1 MPHKFDKQ
9 LKKQSLNNNE
19 MEEIQRLMNIICNMI
34 IKKHFIFLNEN
45 DNKKYILNP
54 AIMGGKGGRDNI
66 TKDLSNDIDVLI
78 SNSNDRILPI
88 SQNNKT
94 KMIIHKYINK
104 IINEFN
110 EKYKFLELKLSSC
123 KWLNTEYLST
133 ISIIQSLSIIN
144 RVVLEYKYNGSILNK
159 YQSLYFNID
168 FVIINFTPFKFFS
181 HGLFSSDKC
190 LTYDNRTCNIYSD
203 DSSHYDMEINDDVK
217 DIWRKNTKKK
227 ITYLTTD
234 WIYKEHNLVHFTPQW
249 DAGYTEEEYE
259 NSLQKCNNKKQY
271 CKNKKIAFIFKKNQK
286 GWTIPNSNIV
296 LMKYSNLA
304 PEQKNTIH
312 DYELSNDFKFPFLS
326 KINMNDVVY
335 IIPLNE
341 YMYLQEFYMHACDY
355 YYHDEYDYPF
365 SYTTINIRGNI
376 IPIRTEKWSFELHHT
391 FPKDFREIIDTLFEK
406 HRNTIPEDLWGL
418 ILSNIDR
425 FNLPQC

>member
-1 MPHKFDKQ
+1 MPHKFDEQ
-9 LKKQSLNNNE
+9 LKKQPLNKDE
-19 MEEIQRLMNIICNMI
+19 MKEIQQLMNIICNMI
-34 IKKHFIFLNEN
+34 IRRHFIFLNEN
-45 DNKKYILNP
+45 YNKKYILNP
-54 AIMGGKGGRDNI
+54 AIFGGKGGRDNI

-78 SNSNDRILPI
+78 SNSDDRMQLI

-94 KMIIHKYINK
+94 KTIIHKYISK

-110 EKYKFLELKLSSC
+110 EKYKFVELKISSC

-168 FVIINFTPFKFFS
+168 FVIINFNPFKFFS

-227 ITYLTTD
+227 ITYLTID
-234 WIYKEHNLVHFTPQW
+234 WIYKGNNIICHSHNM
-249 DAGYTEEEYE
+249 DADTEEEYE
-259 NSLQKCNNKKQY
+259 KSVQECNNKKQSS
-271 CKNKKIAFIFKKNQK
+271 KNKLIASIFKKNMT
-286 GWTIPNSNIV
+286 GWDVANSNIV
-296 LMKYSNLA
+296 LMKYRSLTE
-304 PEQKNTIH
+304 EQQKSINERVLTP
-312 DYELSNDFKFPFLS
+312 DFKFPFLS